1 MNQYQQSER
10 QSYSVAVSLIIVL
23 VIAVAVGLYLRN
35 QSNPTYNNTAN
46 SGFHSNPGTGNEPQ
60 KK

>member
-10 QSYSVAVSLIIVL
+10 QSYSAAVSLIIVL
-23 VIAVAVGLYLRN
+23 VIAVAVGLYLYKQN
-35 QSNPTYNNTAN
+35 DPTYNNTAN
-46 SGFHSNPGTGNEPQ
+46 NGIHSNARTEKELQ

>member
-10 QSYSVAVSLIIVL
+10 QSYSAAVSLIIIL

-35 QSNPTYNNTAN
+35 QSNPGYNNTAN
-46 SGFHSNPGTGNEPQ
+46 NGIHSNPRTV
-60 KK
+60 K

>member
-10 QSYSVAVSLIIVL
+10 QSYLAAVSLIIVL
-23 VIAVAVGLYLRN
+23 VIAIAVGLYLYN
-35 QSNPTYNNTAN
+35 QNNPSYNNTAN
-46 SGFHSNPGTGNEPQ
+46 NGIHSNPRTMKELQ

>member
-10 QSYSVAVSLIIVL
+10 QSYSAAVSLIIVL
-23 VIAVAVGLYLRN
+23 VIAVAVGLYLYKQN
-35 QSNPTYNNTAN
+35 DPNYNTAKN
-46 SGFHSNPGTGNEPQ
+46 GIHSNPRAAKELQ